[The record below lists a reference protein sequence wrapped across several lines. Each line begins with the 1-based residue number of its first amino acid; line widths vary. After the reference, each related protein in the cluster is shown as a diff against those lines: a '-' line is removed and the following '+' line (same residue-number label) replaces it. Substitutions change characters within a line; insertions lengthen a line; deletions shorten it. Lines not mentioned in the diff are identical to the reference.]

1 MPRAPRRPSDEARRG
16 AYKPRVDF
24 SRSRRRRED
33 GLLSLRRLD
42 RDAGLFKRRRDETSP
57 AVHASDPAPTPAEA
71 ESPAAGA
78 RPPPTPS
85 SPADAAAPRDAAESE
100 LEGLSELVD
109 KVCSDDTT
117 SQLEATVQFRKLLS
131 DEKNSTVIK
140 IIRADVLPRFAES
153 LSRTGF
159 PQLQMEAAWVLTNI
173 AASDYT
179 LLVAECGAVPRLVE
193 LLGSPNANIRHQAI
207 WCLGNIAAD
216 LPSCRD
222 ILFDHGVV
230 TPLLS
235 QFREDMKIPVLR
247 TAMWALSNLCFGK
260 LPAEVQVKPILEIV
274 SQLIHS
280 ADEKILADACWTVYY
295 LCGGVDD
302 AIQDALD
309 AGVCPQLVNLLMHA
323 SSSVLLPVIMALAR
337 ISAGD
342 DAQVQVLIENGILNC
357 LAQLLGRS
365 YPKNIKKQACLI
377 VSNIATGSKDQ
388 IQAVIDASII
398 SPLIVLLK
406 TSETDIKKEAAWA
419 LSNAASGASSEQI
432 QYVLA
437 SVHLNVSSVPWCM
450 TLNLILCNGCLPSGC
465 RYLVSR
471 GCLEPLCNVLT
482 YQDPDLVY
490 TCLQGLEN
498 ILQAG
503 EAGKKGEEE
512 SEMNPYAQFI
522 LESGGLDKLEDLQ
535 DVNSES
541 IYDLAMKLLQSYW
554 EEEVS
559 ESDDPS
565 VPGSNDSSD
574 TVETTSEDAAQ
585 PPAPASVADE
595 AE

>member
-1 MPRAPRRPSDEARRG
+1 
-16 AYKPRVDF
+16 
-24 SRSRRRRED
+24 
-33 GLLSLRRLD
+33 
-42 RDAGLFKRRRDETSP
+42 
-57 AVHASDPAPTPAEA
+57 
-71 ESPAAGA
+71 
-78 RPPPTPS
+78 
-85 SPADAAAPRDAAESE
+85 
-100 LEGLSELVD
+100 
-109 KVCSDDTT
+109 
-117 SQLEATVQFRKLLS
+117 
-131 DEKNSTVIK
+131 
-140 IIRADVLPRFAES
+140 
-153 LSRTGF
+153 
-159 PQLQMEAAWVLTNI
+159 MEAAWVLTNI

-432 QYVLA
+432 QY
-437 SVHLNVSSVPWCM
+437 
-450 TLNLILCNGCLPSGC
+450 
-465 RYLVSR
+465 LVSR

>member
-1 MPRAPRRPSDEARRG
+1 
-16 AYKPRVDF
+16 
-24 SRSRRRRED
+24 
-33 GLLSLRRLD
+33 
-42 RDAGLFKRRRDETSP
+42 
-57 AVHASDPAPTPAEA
+57 
-71 ESPAAGA
+71 
-78 RPPPTPS
+78 
-85 SPADAAAPRDAAESE
+85 
-100 LEGLSELVD
+100 VD

-131 DEKNSTVIK
+131 DEKNSTVIR
-140 IIRADVLPRFAES
+140 IIRADVLPRLAEF
-153 LSRTGF
+153 LSRHGL

-235 QFREDMKIPVLR
+235 QFRDDMKIPVLR
-247 TAMWALSNLCFGK
+247 TAMWALSNICFGK

-280 ADEKILADACWTVYY
+280 ADEKILADACWTAYY
-295 LCGGVDD
+295 ICSGVDD
-302 AIQDALD
+302 AIQDVLD

-323 SSSVLLPVIMALAR
+323 SASVLLPVIMALAR
-337 ISAGD
+337 ISAGH

-357 LAQLLGRS
+357 LAQLLARN

-377 VSNIATGSKDQ
+377 VSNIATGNKEQ

-398 SPLIVLLK
+398 SPLVVLLK
-406 TSETDIKKEAAWA
+406 TSESDIKKEAAWA
-419 LSNAASGASSEQI
+419 LSNAASSASSEQI
-432 QYVLA
+432 Q
-437 SVHLNVSSVPWCM
+437 
-450 TLNLILCNGCLPSGC
+450 
-465 RYLVSR
+465 YLVSR
-471 GCLEPLCNVLT
+471 GCLEPLCSILS
-482 YQDPDLVY
+482 YQDHDLLY
-490 TCLQGLEN
+490 TCLEGLEN

-503 EAGKKGEEE
+503 EAGKKGEE
-512 SEMNPYAQFI
+512 SGTNPYAQFI
-522 LESGGLDKLEDLQ
+522 LECRGLDKLEDLQ
-535 DVNSES
+535 DINSDR
-541 IYDLAMKLLQSYW
+541 IYELVMKLLQSYW

-559 ESDDPS
+559 ESDDLD
-565 VPGSNDSSD
+565 VPGSNDSAD
-574 TVETTSEDAAQ
+574 TVETKPEGAAQ
-585 PPAPASVADE
+585 PPEAASGADE

>member
-33 GLLSLRRLD
+33 GLLALRRLD

-57 AVHASDPAPTPAEA
+57 AVHASDPAPAPAEA
-71 ESPAAGA
+71 DPPAASA
-78 RPPPTPS
+78 RPPPTIS
-85 SPADAAAPRDAAESE
+85 SPPDAAAPRNAAESE

-109 KVCSDDTT
+109 KVCSDDST

-131 DEKNSTVIK
+131 DGKNSTVIK
-140 IIRADVLPRFAES
+140 IIRADVLPRFAEF
-153 LSRTGF
+153 LSRHGL
-159 PQLQMEAAWVLTNI
+159 PQLQLEAAWVLTNI

-179 LLVAECGAVPRLVE
+179 LLVAECGAVPR
-193 LLGSPNANIRHQAI
+193 
-207 WCLGNIAAD
+207 
-216 LPSCRD
+216 
-222 ILFDHGVV
+222 
-230 TPLLS
+230 
-235 QFREDMKIPVLR
+235 EDMKIPVLR

-260 LPAEVQVKPILEIV
+260 FPAEVQVKPILEIV

-295 LCGGVDD
+295 ICGGVDD
-302 AIQDALD
+302 AIQDILD
-309 AGVCPQLVNLLMHA
+309 VGVCPQLVNLLMHGSA
-323 SSSVLLPVIMALAR
+323 SVLLPVIMALAR

-342 DAQVQVLIENGILNC
+342 DAQVQVLIENGILDC
-357 LAQLLGRS
+357 LAQLLARS

-406 TSETDIKKEAAWA
+406 TSEADIKKEAAWA

-432 QYVLA
+432 QY
-437 SVHLNVSSVPWCM
+437 
-450 TLNLILCNGCLPSGC
+450 
-465 RYLVSR
+465 LVSR
-471 GCLEPLCNVLT
+471 GCLEPLCSVLT
-482 YQDPDLVY
+482 YQDPDLVHA
-490 TCLQGLEN
+490 CLEGLEN

-503 EAGKKGEEE
+503 EAGKKGEE
-512 SEMNPYAQFI
+512 SGTNPYAQFI
-522 LESGGLDKLEDLQ
+522 LECGWLDKLEDLQ
-535 DVNSES
+535 EVNNDR
-541 IYDLAMKLLQSYW
+541 IYELVMKLLQSYW

-559 ESDDPS
+559 ESDDPI
-565 VPGSNDSSD
+565 VPGSNDSAD

-585 PPAPASVADE
+585 PPAPASGADE

>member
-1 MPRAPRRPSDEARRG
+1 MPPSQSLKACQNWWTK
-16 AYKPRVDF
+16 YVQMTPPVSWKPQ
-24 SRSRRRRED
+24 
-33 GLLSLRRLD
+33 
-42 RDAGLFKRRRDETSP
+42 
-57 AVHASDPAPTPAEA
+57 
-71 ESPAAGA
+71 
-78 RPPPTPS
+78 S
-85 SPADAAAPRDAAESE
+85 SS
-100 LEGLSELVD
+100 GNFF
-109 KVCSDDTT
+109 
-117 SQLEATVQFRKLLS
+117 QM
-131 DEKNSTVIK
+131 NSTVIR
-140 IIRADVLPRFAES
+140 IIRADVLPRFAEF
-153 LSRTGF
+153 LSRHGL

-193 LLGSPNANIRHQAI
+193 LLRSPNANIRHQAI

-235 QFREDMKIPVLR
+235 QFRDDMKIPVLR
-247 TAMWALSNLCFGK
+247 TAMWALSNICFGK

-295 LCGGVDD
+295 ICGGVDD
-302 AIQDALD
+302 AIQDVLD

-323 SSSVLLPVIMALAR
+323 SASVLLPVIMALAR

-357 LAQLLGRS
+357 LAQMLARN

-377 VSNIATGSKDQ
+377 VSNIATGNKEQ

-398 SPLIVLLK
+398 SPLVVLLR
-406 TSETDIKKEAAWA
+406 TSESDIKEEAAWA
-419 LSNAASGASSEQI
+419 LSNAASSASSEQI
-432 QYVLA
+432 Q
-437 SVHLNVSSVPWCM
+437 
-450 TLNLILCNGCLPSGC
+450 
-465 RYLVSR
+465 YLVSR
-471 GCLEPLCNVLT
+471 GCLEPLCSVLSCK
-482 YQDPDLVY
+482 DHDLVY
-490 TCLQGLEN
+490 TCLEGLEN

-503 EAGKKGEEE
+503 EVGKKGEE
-512 SEMNPYAQFI
+512 SGTNPYAQFI
-522 LESGGLDKLEDLQ
+522 LECGGLDKLEDLQ
-535 DVNSES
+535 DVNSDR
-541 IYDLAMKLLQSYW
+541 IYELAMKLLQSYW

-559 ESDDPS
+559 GSDDPD
-565 VPGSNDSSD
+565 VPGSNDSAD
-574 TVETTSEDAAQ
+574 TVETKPEDAAQ
-585 PPAPASVADE
+585 PPEPASGADD

>member
-33 GLLSLRRLD
+33 GLLALRRLD
-42 RDAGLFKRRRDETSP
+42 RDAGLFKRRRDETAP
-57 AVHASDPAPTPAEA
+57 AVHASDTAPTSDEEAPPA
-71 ESPAAGA
+71 SNA
-78 RPPPTPS
+78 RPPPGS
-85 SPADAAAPRDAAESE
+85 SLPPDPAAPRNAAESE

-131 DEKNSTVIK
+131 DEKNSTVIR
-140 IIRADVLPRFAES
+140 IIRADVLPRFAEF
-153 LSRTGF
+153 LSRHGL

-193 LLGSPNANIRHQAI
+193 LLRSPNANIRHQAI

-235 QFREDMKIPVLR
+235 QFRDDMKIPVLR
-247 TAMWALSNLCFGK
+247 TAMWALSNICFGK

-295 LCGGVDD
+295 ICGGVDD
-302 AIQDALD
+302 AIQDVLD

-323 SSSVLLPVIMALAR
+323 SASVLLPVIMALAR

-357 LAQLLGRS
+357 LAQMLARN

-377 VSNIATGSKDQ
+377 VSNITTGNKEQ

-398 SPLIVLLK
+398 SPLVVLLK
-406 TSETDIKKEAAWA
+406 TSESDIKEEAAWA
-419 LSNAASGASSEQI
+419 LSNAASSASSEQI
-432 QYVLA
+432 QYVLVFGEPGMPRA
-437 SVHLNVSSVPWCM
+437 PLQRP
-450 TLNLILCNGCLPSGC
+450 LLQ
-465 RYLVSR
+465 RSR
-471 GCLEPLCNVLT
+471 P
-482 YQDPDLVY
+482 
-490 TCLQGLEN
+490 
-498 ILQAG
+498 
-503 EAGKKGEEE
+503 
-512 SEMNPYAQFI
+512 
-522 LESGGLDKLEDLQ
+522 
-535 DVNSES
+535 S
-541 IYDLAMKLLQSYW
+541 IY
-554 EEEVS
+554 VS
-559 ESDDPS
+559 GRS
-565 VPGSNDSSD
+565 
-574 TVETTSEDAAQ
+574 
-585 PPAPASVADE
+585 
-595 AE
+595 